1 MQNEENL
8 QKIRIFGHFDT
19 IKSDRLYRWIADNNR
34 PINRSGFCR
43 LIGQLIGI
51 GRTLVFS
58 QRKKMLRRCF

>member
-8 QKIRIFGHFDT
+8 QKIRIFGHFDL

-43 LIGQLIGI
+43 LIGRLIGI
-51 GRTLVFS
+51 GRTLHD
-58 QRKKMLRRCF
+58 LN